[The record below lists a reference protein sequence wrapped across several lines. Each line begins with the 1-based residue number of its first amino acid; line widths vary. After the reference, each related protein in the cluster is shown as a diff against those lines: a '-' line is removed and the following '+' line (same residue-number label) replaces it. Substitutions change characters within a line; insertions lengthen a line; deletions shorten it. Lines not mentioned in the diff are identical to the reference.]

1 MEDILALHLS
11 PKKNGNS
18 AVMMQEFLR
27 GARDAGAGATEFY
40 IADLNIKPCRGCGA
54 CEKTG
59 ECVIKDDDMGGLIPF
74 LAKAPMVVAATPL
87 FFYDVPGSGKC
98 LIDRTQPLWS
108 WRYTLNRTDSLRPE
122 GKGFLLALGA
132 TSGKDLFVPVRLT
145 MKYFF
150 DSIGMPKTFE
160 SLEFRRIE
168 GPGSMAESQ
177 DHMTALYQA
186 GRRFGLQRPGAAA

>member
-11 PKKNGNS
+11 PRKNGNS
-18 AVMMQEFLR
+18 AIMMKEFLR

-40 IADLNIKPCRGCGA
+40 IADLNIKSCRGCSA

-59 ECVIKDDDMGGLIPF
+59 ECVIKDDDMRELIPY
-74 LAKAPMVVAATPL
+74 LAKAPMIVVATPL
-87 FFYDVPGSGKC
+87 FFYDVPGSGKN

-108 WRYTLNRTDSLRPE
+108 WRYPLKRTDSLRPE

-132 TSGKDLFVPVRLT
+132 TKGKDLFVPVHLT
-145 MKYFF
+145 IKYFF

-160 SLEFRRIE
+160 SLEFRQIE
-168 GPGSMAESQ
+168 GLGNMAEHQ
-177 DHMTALYQA
+177 DHMAALYEA
-186 GRRFGLQRPGAAA
+186 GRQFGLKRSGAAA